1 MVQLKFQEKEFD
13 CHHFA
18 LAASSALL
26 KHTLSRMAGIFHD
39 IKFHAGEKEHEEPSE
54 LEWCSEASSGTEQTM
69 STRLKHNSP
78 TFRNPQLPGMVPVH
92 QNTSN
97 TM

>member
-26 KHTLSRMAGIFHD
+26 KHTLFRMAVIFHD

-54 LEWCSEASSGTEQTM
+54 LE
-69 STRLKHNSP
+69 
-78 TFRNPQLPGMVPVH
+78 
-92 QNTSN
+92 
-97 TM
+97 

>member
-54 LEWCSEASSGTEQTM
+54 LE
-69 STRLKHNSP
+69 
-78 TFRNPQLPGMVPVH
+78 
-92 QNTSN
+92 
-97 TM
+97 